1 MPTDFL
7 AFHFP
12 QVSTSH
18 LPAIL
23 NRFIHHS
30 SYSMALNRTPNHP
43 AYMSGLFETL
53 GKFMPLNNGSV
64 PTLTYMQ
71 EAAAVACPS
80 GAQPFSFTNKAT
92 VNSLG
97 SVVSRKE
104 LVLESVKGTS
114 HLAVIMFHNDWD
126 SQEHCHQQF
135 NIKYIGPG
143 TKLHVKTFGLYVVG
157 RELKVVGR
165 LVDFNMDSNMAV
177 VVVAHVSVTTGH
189 QSIRSTPLA
198 SASSSPSGKNG
209 QTFTSSLSAGIS
221 SADAKPKQPVA
232 ATPLGGKKGKG
243 KAAATHNRPPKEV
256 DTNSNSDKFDEES
269 EPEVKPKPRGR
280 PRKDVLKDAAKRMK
294 KA

>member
-1 MPTDFL
+1 
-7 AFHFP
+7 
-12 QVSTSH
+12 
-18 LPAIL
+18 
-23 NRFIHHS
+23 
-30 SYSMALNRTPNHP
+30 
-43 AYMSGLFETL
+43 
-53 GKFMPLNNGSV
+53 
-64 PTLTYMQ
+64 MQ

-126 SQEHCHQQF
+126 SQVSHPSGVPHNSHNHCHSVLSFQERCHRQF

-177 VVVAHVSVTTGH
+177 VVVSRQLPACL
-189 QSIRSTPLA
+189 P
-198 SASSSPSGKNG
+198 
-209 QTFTSSLSAGIS
+209 
-221 SADAKPKQPVA
+221 
-232 ATPLGGKKGKG
+232 
-243 KAAATHNRPPKEV
+243 
-256 DTNSNSDKFDEES
+256 
-269 EPEVKPKPRGR
+269 
-280 PRKDVLKDAAKRMK
+280 
-294 KA
+294 